1 MTFRTAFACLFLGLC
16 LSFPTDAFAQGFGIG
31 PRWSFV
37 RGDVPS
43 GTPSTRLFGGS
54 IRIAS
59 SKRVAIEAALDTRTE
74 VSPDGTARLRER
86 PLQGSL
92 LIFPV
97 RSTFAPYLLAG
108 YGIYTRT
115 TEALD
120 ALGKVT
126 ASEVERKTGMHMG
139 FGAELFMGRH
149 AAVYLDYRYRFVK
162 FGDPEE
168 GANPIN
174 VPGTGLIPGADTLK
188 LSHKGTMWTSGVAF
202 YF

>member
-1 MTFRTAFACLFLGLC
+1 MSFRKVLVGVVFGL
-16 LSFPTDAFAQGFGIG
+16 LVWPATEAWAQGFGIG

-37 RGDVPS
+37 RGDVAS

-59 SKRVAIEAALDTRTE
+59 SRRVVIEVALDRRSE
-74 VSPDGTARLRER
+74 VSADGTARIRER
-86 PLQGSL
+86 PLTGSM
-92 LIFPV
+92 LIFPM

-108 YGIYTRT
+108 YGIHTRT
-115 TEALD
+115 TEALGPTG
-120 ALGKVT
+120 AVT
-126 ASEVERKTGMHMG
+126 ASESERKTGAHMG

-149 AAVYLDYRYRFVK
+149 AAIYLDYRYRFVS

-168 GANPIN
+168 DEKPLDI
-174 VPGTGLIPGADTLK
+174 PGKGLIPGAGALN

>member
-1 MTFRTAFACLFLGLC
+1 MTFRNVVASLLVGLC
-16 LSFPTDAFAQGFGIG
+16 LSLATSASAQGFGIG

-37 RGDVPS
+37 RGDVVA

-54 IRIAS
+54 IRLAS
-59 SKRVAIEAALDTRTE
+59 SKRVALEAALDTRTE
-74 VSPDGTARLRER
+74 TSADGTARLRER
-86 PLQGSL
+86 PIQGSM

-97 RSTFAPYLLAG
+97 RSTFSPYLLAG

-115 TEALD
+115 TEALN
-120 ALGKVT
+120 ATGVVT
-126 ASEVERKTGMHMG
+126 ASEVERKTGAHMG
-139 FGAELFMGRH
+139 FGAELLISRH

-162 FGDPEE
+162 FGSPEADE
-168 GANPIN
+168 KALDI
-174 VPGTGLIPGADTLK
+174 PGKGLIPGAGALN